1 MILEW
6 VQIAVE
12 EERVSVLPCACLER
26 EGDEIAESSRRHSV
40 LRWEEA
46 VVGGEADFR
55 TPVYCF
61 GENDETELAGEPSRQ
76 GLLEEQP
83 RVTARTGS
91 LSFKA
96 DRDVQLLAR
105 LDEGDRVGGPV
116 FAVEV
121 DR

>member
-12 EERVSVLPCACLER
+12 EERVSVLPCACLEG

-61 GENDETELAGEPSRQ
+61 GENDETELAGEL
-76 GLLEEQP
+76 GLP
-83 RVTARTGS
+83 RFRRHGVYAAVVSS
-91 LSFKA
+91 LMRACCSSNA
-96 DRDVQLLAR
+96 AGLR
-105 LDEGDRVGGPV
+105 
-116 FAVEV
+116 
-121 DR
+121 